1 MIVYPTGYVFKKGSF
16 VKKESKKRTKSFS
29 DVLRTHLSR
38 VEKECKIIIG
48 LLAKVE
54 RTDLVK
60 ETNNQLV
67 SFINLRNK
75 ILNEMKEK

>member
-29 DVLRTHLSR
+29 DVLRTHFSR
-38 VEKECKIIIG
+38 LEKECKIIIG
-48 LLAKVE
+48 LLANEK
-54 RTDLVK
+54 RFDLVR

-67 SFINLRNK
+67 SFINLREK
-75 ILNEMKEK
+75 VLNEMKKK